1 MSLYKKEFMYRCSL
15 CSINWPHKD
24 EYKQCL
30 YCETFCSPMNKKV
43 DDQLIAED
51 EAERIKV
58 HIDFDKYYGDRESK
72 RMAAEADEL
81 AAASV
86 VYAPE

>member
-1 MSLYKKEFMYRCSL
+1 
-15 CSINWPHKD
+15 
-24 EYKQCL
+24 
-30 YCETFCSPMNKKV
+30 MNKKV